1 MGRVQQLIAV
11 LMVLISLALGWYA
24 WVLATR
30 SMAEKPVEV
39 TAQKLNVVVATKPIQ
54 AGIPI
59 PADAIKVESMT
70 VRPEGSFDNVAAVEG
85 KIPAEN
91 FVTGEP
97 ILAQRMFGVERGIA
111 SIIRPGERAV
121 ALKVDEVVGVG
132 NRLNPRDVV
141 DVFVTMRRNNDEI
154 GETQSKLLL
163 AGVTILA
170 VGNRT
175 VQGRDVKQN
184 EAAARPGGAAE
195 PPRTVVLAVPFTD
208 VNRVALA
215 GEAGKVLL
223 ALRNPLDK
231 MPPLAEPVPAAE
243 EAGKVTLRQ
252 VASSGSIAMPVTAG
266 KPAAGRARTDTGV
279 EVIRGLRRQQVGG
292 SRTE

>member
-1 MGRVQQLIAV
+1 
-11 LMVLISLALGWYA
+11 MVLISLALGWYA

-30 SMAEKPVEV
+30 SMAEKPVEI
-39 TAQKLNVVVATKPIQ
+39 TAQKLSVVVAAKPIQ
-54 AGIPI
+54 AGVPI
-59 PADAIKVESMT
+59 PPDAIRVESMT
-70 VRPEGSFDNVAAVEG
+70 VRPDGAFDNIAAVEG
-85 KIPAEN
+85 KVPAEN
-91 FVTGEP
+91 FVIGEP

-111 SIIRPGERAV
+111 SVIRPGERAI

-132 NRLNPRDVV
+132 NRLNPHDVV

-163 AGVTILA
+163 AGVTVLA

-175 VQGRDVKQN
+175 VQGRDVKQA
-184 EAAARPGGAAE
+184 EAVRPGGATEA
-195 PPRTVVLAVPFTD
+195 PRTVVLAVPFTD

-215 GEAGKVLL
+215 GETGRVLL

-252 VASSGSIAMPVTAG
+252 VATGGSIAPAVTKG
-266 KPAAGRARTDTGV
+266 KTGGARADTGV

-292 SRTE
+292 SRME